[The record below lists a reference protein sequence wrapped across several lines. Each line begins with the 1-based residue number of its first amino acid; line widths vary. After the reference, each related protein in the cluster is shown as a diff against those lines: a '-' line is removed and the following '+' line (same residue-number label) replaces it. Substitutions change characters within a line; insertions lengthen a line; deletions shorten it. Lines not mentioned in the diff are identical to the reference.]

1 MSTRIR
7 AIVALVLA
15 FGCCTAGAADSVLWR
30 SESLYGVSVQLHYPV
45 VIGADATRLNPAI
58 ELWIGGECAR
68 SPILRNSYLRRETY
82 HNARDCLTALSERC
96 AALEQ
101 GSGEGLPANPCQA
114 EVTARV
120 RTDAAALLVI
130 ELDSYGS
137 TNYDFLAIPHQGW
150 AVDYLNLDIRSGRT
164 LGLSDLLKLGP
175 LHLAA
180 LERLIIRALHTQFH
194 IPADR
199 TLTQAG
205 FDTDQPPIPS
215 SVAVLPSGLLFVYR
229 PSELKFP
236 TGARASVLLPYPQL
250 SSIIRENGPLSRLWR
265 APAPIH

>member
-1 MSTRIR
+1 MSTRVR

-15 FGCCTAGAADSVLWR
+15 FGSCIAGAADSVLWR
-30 SESLYGVSVQLHYPV
+30 SESLYGVNVQMHYPV
-45 VIGADATRLNPAI
+45 VIGAGATRLNPAI
-58 ELWIGGECAR
+58 ERWIGGNCAR
-68 SPILRNSYLRRETY
+68 SPILRNSYLRRKTY

-101 GSGEGLPANPCQA
+101 GSGAGLAANPCQA

-120 RTDAAALLVI
+120 RTDVAGLLVI

-175 LHLAA
+175 PYVAD
-180 LERLIIRALHTQFH
+180 LERLTIRALHTQFH
-194 IPADR
+194 IPANR
-199 TLTQAG
+199 TLRQAG
-205 FDTDQPPIPS
+205 FDTDQPPLPS
-215 SVAVLPSGLLFVYR
+215 TVAVLPSGLLIVYR
-229 PSELKFP
+229 PSELRFP
-236 TGARASVLLPYPQL
+236 TGARSSVVLPYPQL
-250 SSIIRENGPLSRLWR
+250 SGMIRENGPLSRLWR
-265 APAPIH
+265 VPAPIH

>member
-1 MSTRIR
+1 M
-7 AIVALVLA
+7 
-15 FGCCTAGAADSVLWR
+15 
-30 SESLYGVSVQLHYPV
+30 HYPV

-58 ELWIGGECAR
+58 ERWIGGHCAR

-101 GSGEGLPANPCQA
+101 GSGAGLPANPCQA

-120 RTDAAALLVI
+120 RTDTAGLLVV
-130 ELDSYGS
+130 ELESYGS

-175 LHLAA
+175 LDVAA

-215 SVAVLPSGLLFVYR
+215 RVAVLPAGLLFVYQ
-229 PSELKFP
+229 PSELRFP
-236 TGARASVLLPYPQL
+236 TGAQSSVLVPYPLL
-250 SSIIRENGPLSRLWR
+250 STMILENGPLSRLWR